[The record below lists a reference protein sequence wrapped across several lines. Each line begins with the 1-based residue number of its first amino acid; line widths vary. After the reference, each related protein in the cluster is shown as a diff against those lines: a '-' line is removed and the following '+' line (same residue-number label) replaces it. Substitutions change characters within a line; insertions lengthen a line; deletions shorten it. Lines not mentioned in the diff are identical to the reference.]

1 MNSQLQKKDST
12 KVPEPTLR
20 RLPWYLSNVK
30 LLRKRGERFVSSTQI
45 SKEINIDASQ
55 IAKDL
60 SYVNISGRTRV
71 GYEIDTLIAVLEDFL
86 GFTNIHKAFL
96 FGVGS
101 LGGALLRDSGL
112 NHFGLEIVAAFDVN
126 PDLVGTALNGI
137 PIYHSDDFEEKMQA
151 YDVNIG
157 VLTVPIEIAQKIT
170 DTMVAGGIKAVWNF
184 TPFRIRVPEDIVV
197 QNTSLYAHLAVMF
210 NRLNFNGI
218 IYKNN
223 IDCWK
228 EVYRMKQGIH
238 PDYKEATVTCGCGN
252 TFKTGSVKEDLRV
265 DVCSKCHPFFTGQQ
279 RAAQARGRIEQF
291 NKRYGK

>member
-1 MNSQLQKKDST
+1 MST
-12 KVPEPTLR
+12 YIRKEADKVPEPTLR
-20 RLPWYLSNVK
+20 RLPWYLSNIK
-30 LLRKRGERFVSSTQI
+30 LMKDKGEQYVSSTQI

-71 GYEIDTLIAVLEDFL
+71 GYNIDALIEVLESFL
-86 GFTNIHKAFL
+86 GFTNMHKAFL

-101 LGGALLRDSGL
+101 LGAALLRDSGL
-112 NHFGLEIVAAFDVN
+112 HHFGLEIVAAFDVN
-126 PDLVGTALNGI
+126 PELVGKDLNGI
-137 PIYHSDDFEEKMQA
+137 PIFHSDDFETKMKE

-210 NRLNFNGI
+210 NRLNFNEI
-218 IYKNN
+218 
-223 IDCWK
+223 
-228 EVYRMKQGIH
+228 R
-238 PDYKEATVTCGCGN
+238 
-252 TFKTGSVKEDLRV
+252 
-265 DVCSKCHPFFTGQQ
+265 
-279 RAAQARGRIEQF
+279 
-291 NKRYGK
+291 